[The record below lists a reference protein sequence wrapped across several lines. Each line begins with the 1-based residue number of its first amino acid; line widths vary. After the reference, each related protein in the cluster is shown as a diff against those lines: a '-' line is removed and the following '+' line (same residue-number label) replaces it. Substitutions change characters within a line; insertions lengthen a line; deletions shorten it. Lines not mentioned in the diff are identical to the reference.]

1 MPTVY
6 EIDRFMSEWAPP
18 SLSESWDNDGV
29 MVCGDKS
36 KQVKKL
42 LVCLELTENALDYAV
57 KEGFDLVVTHHPYIF
72 KKLSR
77 ISGTQYANLE
87 KMMKNGISVLSYHTR
102 LDSADG
108 GVNDAL
114 AQRLGLENITSFG
127 GETGNIGRMGE
138 LENAV
143 TPHDFALLLK
153 EKLGCDTLKYTDSGM
168 PVHKVAVGGG
178 SCGSELYKA
187 AMAGCDTF
195 VTADCAYH
203 QHFDA
208 QFRGMNLIDAGHY
221 HTENP
226 VVAVLAAKV
235 QAAFPEIQ
243 VLVSKKHDDC
253 ANFFV

>member
-1 MPTVY
+1 MY
-6 EIDRFMSEWAPP
+6 SIAMIDQFLSEKAPHE
-18 SLSESWDNDGV
+18 LSESWDNDGV

-114 AQRLGLENITSFG
+114 AQRLGLESITSFG

-143 TPHDFALLLK
+143 TPYDFALLLI
-153 EKLGCDTLKYTDSGM
+153 EKLGCDIRCTMSENGSIK
-168 PVHKVAVGGG
+168 KVALVGG
-178 SCGSELYKA
+178 
-187 AMAGCDTF
+187 AGKDFIFEGFDMGADAF
-195 VTADCAYH
+195 VTSEVPHHIFIEVKEMDKSVYDC
-203 QHFDA
+203 
-208 QFRGMNLIDAGHY
+208 GHY
-221 HTENP
+221 YTENP
-226 VVAVLAAKV
+226 VCEKLAQELCEK
-235 QAAFPEIQ
+235 FPCLEIHTFD
-243 VLVSKKHDDC
+243 VKCPYTCIL
-253 ANFFV
+253 